1 MELDEQIEQ
10 IAATFHEDPKNK
22 VFANEKLLL
31 ASVLEENG
39 NEISSENLV
48 TIVKSYEDGNLS
60 ETDEEL
66 YDAAVYCCS
75 VLARKCFAEDP
86 EDEDEEVDF
95 NLTWL
100 HEDDGSVS
108 AEIRP
113 ALHHNSSRFSSISDT
128 KY

>member
-1 MELDEQIEQ
+1 MELDEQIEK

-39 NEISSENLV
+39 NEISAEKLV
-48 TIVKSYEDGNLS
+48 TIVKSYEDGDLS
-60 ETDEEL
+60 DTDEEL

-75 VLARKCFAEDP
+75 VLARKCFADDP

-113 ALHHNSSRFSSISDT
+113 A
-128 KY
+128 